1 LEELLR
7 VESLSVEYRTLEATS
22 KAVDD
27 VSIDIRKGETLGLVG
42 ESGSGKS
49 TLGMAV
55 IGLIQPPGRMTSGR
69 IFFEGK
75 DLRELKS
82 DELIALRGKRIAT
95 IFQDPMTSLNPVKK
109 IGDHFTEYIR
119 AHEPGVSDGD
129 ARSRTR
135 NVLEDLGIPASRI
148 GDYPHQFSGGMRQRV
163 MIGLAL
169 TLSPSLIIADE
180 PTTALDVIVEAQ
192 ILSLMRDLKTKYS
205 LSLMLIT
212 HNMGIVAE
220 MADRVAVM
228 YAGRMAEIAP
238 TINIFE
244 NAKHPYTQALLES
257 IPNIQVEDKVL
268 RTIPGSPPDLT
279 EVPPG
284 CPFHPRCPFAF
295 ERCRLEVPKL
305 ISTGENSE
313 ASCFLLEGATPRHSL
328 KSRA

>member
-1 LEELLR
+1 LEDLLR
-7 VESLSVEYRTLEATS
+7 VESLSVEYRTLDATA

-27 VSIDIRKGETLGLVG
+27 VSIDVRKGETLGLVG

-55 IGLIQPPGRMTSGR
+55 MGLIQPPGHVTSGR

-75 DLRELKS
+75 ELNELKRN
-82 DELIALRGKRIAT
+82 ELIALRGKRIAM

-109 IGDHFTEYIR
+109 IGDHFVEYIR
-119 AHEPGVSDGD
+119 AHEPGVSEAD
-129 ARSRTR
+129 ARSRTE
-135 NVLEDLGIPASRI
+135 NVLQDLGIPASRI

-169 TLSPSLIIADE
+169 ALNPSLIIADE

-205 LSLMLIT
+205 LSLILIT

-238 TINIFE
+238 TVSIFE

-257 IPNIQVEDKVL
+257 IPNIRVEDKVL

-284 CPFHPRCPFAF
+284 CPFNPRCPFVF
-295 ERCRLEVPKL
+295 ERCKREVPNL
-305 ISTGENSE
+305 TMTGENSE
-313 ASCFLLEGATPRHSL
+313 ASCFLLEDATPRHSL
-328 KSRA
+328 KSRV

>member
-1 LEELLR
+1 M
-7 VESLSVEYRTLEATS
+7 EATA

-27 VSIDIRKGETLGLVG
+27 VSIYVSKGETLGLVG

-55 IGLIQPPGRMTSGR
+55 MGLIQPPGRVTSGR

-75 DLRELKS
+75 ELRELKS
-82 DELIALRGKRIAT
+82 DQLVALRGKRIAM

-109 IGDHFTEYIR
+109 IGDHFIEYIR
-119 AHEPGVSDGD
+119 THEPGVSDGD
-129 ARSRTR
+129 ARSRTKSI
-135 NVLEDLGIPASRI
+135 LEDLGIPASRI
-148 GDYPHQFSGGMRQRV
+148 DDYPHQFSGGMRQRV

-169 TLSPSLIIADE
+169 TLNPSLIIADE

-205 LSLMLIT
+205 LSLILIT

-238 TINIFE
+238 TMSIFE

-257 IPNIQVEDKVL
+257 IPNIRVEDKVL
-268 RTIPGSPPDLT
+268 KTIPGSPPDLT
-279 EVPPG
+279 EVPSG

-295 ERCRLEVPKL
+295 EKCRREVPKL
-305 ISTGENSE
+305 ISTGENSD
-313 ASCFLLEGATPRHSL
+313 ASCFLLEDATPRHLL
-328 KSRA
+328 KSRV